1 MHNTPNMTKTRAY
14 DQARHEFYEARLQ
27 EDVERQVA
35 KEEAMATGAYFGKS
49 MLEVGMELEDK
60 EYERWKKWALEQMEV
75 TRLRRAAAYSGVPTV
90 DDPETLAPDD
100 LDPSLPVDEE
110 EKADAVP

>member
-1 MHNTPNMTKTRAY
+1 
-14 DQARHEFYEARLQ
+14 
-27 EDVERQVA
+27 
-35 KEEAMATGAYFGKS
+35 
-49 MLEVGMELEDK
+49 
-60 EYERWKKWALEQMEV
+60 LEQMEV

-110 EKADAVP
+110 DKADAVP